1 MVYFIKNNMATDF
14 SQLPPPPKGQTGV
27 TLDSFSHLPPPPKGQ
42 TGMTLDQVK
51 QGGSLSTAGASFD
64 QQRKTEVGGDTALLP
79 TNPAGT
85 GSGKANMGLA
95 DALKIVPNAVGDTA
109 NIVKQAT
116 YGTLKNVLYDIPANA
131 IGLVADNNGNIGKSV
146 IDTIS
151 AVPKA
156 TMDVLWNLIP
166 NSAKEIANTNA
177 ISQIP
182 QAFQD
187 LAKLKGGYAN
197 AFLDMVKNIPNSI
210 VPAISQYA
218 DQLDKARQSFE
229 NHPVNEALGYLGMK
243 ELISNP
249 SSAVDALKTT
259 KEALA
264 LSGKAIYA
272 KITGASDSI
281 ANSLESSSL
290 KLTPTQKINLGTKL
304 QDVVDYNTK
313 NGIKGSPEARYAKIT
328 QNYNALEDTLQ
339 STIKE
344 NPKITVPKQTV
355 LDQLE
360 AIKKNYANDRDVTG
374 IEKQI
379 DDAISVLKRQP
390 DNIPLDN
397 LNQLKRS
404 TFKGAYNNTGL
415 KVSDVVEFDIGDV
428 LKSNLENALNQ
439 AGVKVG
445 GKTLED
451 FNKEYGT
458 VITSRKLLK
467 MAQGKPQLGFYGNLT
482 SRVLGGIIGGAVGGG
497 IPGEIAGTL
506 IAPSVATGLAG
517 TTAKTYAASLLKPK

>member
-1 MVYFIKNNMATDF
+1 MQPNFANLKPVGPAPAPVATPKF
-14 SQLPPPPKGQTGV
+14 QPNFGNLKLGALPNP
-27 TLDSFSHLPPPPKGQ
+27 SI
-42 TGMTLDQVK
+42 
-51 QGGSLSTAGASFD
+51 STAATNLK
-64 QQRKTEVGGDTALLP
+64 QRNTEVGGDTALMP

-85 GSGKANMGLA
+85 GSGKTNSGFA
-95 DALKIVPNAVGDTA
+95 DALKMVPNAIGDVGTLA
-109 NIVKQAT
+109 KQAT

-131 IGLVADNNGNIGKSV
+131 IGLVSDNNGNIGRSV
-146 IDTIS
+146 VDTLS

-166 NSAKEIANTNA
+166 NSAKEIANTKA
-177 ISQIP
+177 LSQIP
-182 QAFQD
+182 SAFQD

-197 AFLDMVKNIPNSI
+197 AFLDMVKNIPGSI
-210 VPAISQYA
+210 TPAITQYA

-243 ELISNP
+243 ELLTNP
-249 SSAVDALKTT
+249 KSSVEALKSTKEFIKNPIKSTT
-259 KEALA
+259 EALA
-264 LSGKAIYA
+264 PTGKAIYS

-290 KLTPTQKINLGTKL
+290 KFTPTQKINLGSKL

-313 NGIKGSPEARYAKIT
+313 NGIKGTPEARYSKIT

-344 NPKITVPKQTV
+344 NPNITVPKQTV

-428 LKSNLENALNQ
+428 LKTNLENSLSQ

-445 GKTLED
+445 GKTLEE

-506 IAPSVATGLAG
+506 IAPTIATGLAG